1 MDPSRRG
8 FLKIAGLSLVGA
20 AGGSALT
27 VRGSEPETRSSTHGS
42 EPSGAGQRLAMVID
56 LRKFSKNDELL
67 QRCIR
72 ACHEAHNVPDFGD
85 DTKNEIKW
93 IWAEDFETAFHSQEF
108 HYLRADLQGKP
119 TLLLCNHCDNPPC
132 TRVCPTQATWK
143 RDSDGIVM
151 MDWHRCIGCRYCIVA
166 CPYGSRSFNWT
177 DPRPYLE
184 DPDPN
189 FPTRMRGVVEKC
201 TFCEERLAKGRQ
213 PACVE
218 ACTHD
223 EIVFGDLND
232 PESKVRRLLA
242 ERLAIRRKPGLGTQ
256 PEVYYIVEDPRT
268 LIEVAPAAVVSDVE
282 EGDHA

>member
-1 MDPSRRG
+1 MDGSRRG
-8 FLKIAGLSLVGA
+8 FLKFAGLTALGA
-20 AGGSALT
+20 AGAAGTLRARPPSESEPVHRDAPTPGT
-27 VRGSEPETRSSTHGS
+27 VRW
-42 EPSGAGQRLAMVID
+42 AMVID
-56 LRKFSKNDELL
+56 LRKFASDNFALE
-67 QRCIR
+67 RCIK

-93 IWAEDFETAFHSQEF
+93 LWAEDFETAFHSQEF
-108 HYLRADLQGKP
+108 HYLRQDLQDKP

-143 RDSDGIVM
+143 REQDGIVM

-177 DPRPYLE
+177 DPRPFIKDAHPE
-184 DPDPN
+184 

-201 TFCEERLAKGRQ
+201 TFCEERLARGRE

-218 ACTHD
+218 ACANG

-232 PESKVRRLLA
+232 PESEVRRLLT
-242 ERLAIRRKPGLGTQ
+242 EHLAIRRKPGLGTQ
-256 PEVYYIVEDPRT
+256 PEVYYIVEDPRS
-268 LIEVAPAAVVSDVE
+268 LMEVAPAAVVSE
-282 EGDHA
+282 EGEDA